1 MNDTHLG
8 VRAVLFDVYG
18 TLLEIRHPLHPY
30 QRLLD
35 MASSRGG
42 AVDCALARRALMTKP
57 MSLQEAAKWLGL
69 QLTASES
76 IELHNALAE
85 ELASI
90 CLYPDVAPTLKSL
103 RHHGIKIGL
112 CSNLASPYMEPA
124 HRHLAPYVDVC
135 AWSCEVG
142 HIKPEREIF
151 EHAISSFQVPAESVL
166 MVGDTPSSDVEG
178 AMAAGMS
185 ACHLDRTGTSNCPGR
200 IGTLLDLIS

>member
-1 MNDTHLG
+1 MNGTHLG

-35 MASSRGG
+35 MASNRGG
-42 AVDCALARRALMTKP
+42 AVDRALARRALMTKP
-57 MSLQEAAKWLGL
+57 MSLQDAAKWLGL
-69 QLTASES
+69 QLTTSES

-103 RHHGIKIGL
+103 RHDGIKIGL
-112 CSNLASPYMEPA
+112 CSNLASPYIEPA
-124 HRHLAPYVDVC
+124 RRHLATYVDACV
-135 AWSCEVG
+135 WSCEVG
-142 HIKPEREIF
+142 YVKPAREIF
-151 EHAISSFQVPAESVL
+151 EHAISSFKVPAKSVL

-178 AMAAGMS
+178 AIAAGMG
-185 ACHLDRTGTSNCPGR
+185 ACHLDRTGTSKGAAR